1 MKFRWMIAPPQPLL
15 AGQLA
20 AKLKIS
26 PLLAQCLLNR
36 GFSEIPAIE
45 NFLQPRLKNLADP
58 FLLPNMDKAVERLFR
73 ARGQNEP
80 LVIFGDYDVDGVTST
95 ALLVEVLRAL
105 GWKVDFYLPSRMD
118 EGYGLSADGVENCL
132 KKFPATLLLAVDC
145 GSTAVET
152 INSLRSRGIDTIV
165 LDHHQISNPP
175 PNVIALVNPQLC
187 RTGILPVSNQNQE
200 TAQAEQK
207 IGDRLEACP
216 AFTELCSVGLAFKLA
231 HAILKRGREM
241 NLPGAAEFDLKP
253 LLDLVA
259 LGTIA
264 DLVPLTG
271 ENRILVSAGLRQL
284 NQTQRAGI
292 IALKRVAQTPERIG
306 AYEVGFQLAPRLNAA
321 GRLETAEESLR
332 LLLAKN
338 LEEAM
343 PIAQNLDL
351 RNRERQKI
359 EKSIFE
365 EVSGVVRSK
374 FDAQNDFVIVEGQL
388 LWHIGVVG
396 IVASRVLQE
405 FYRPTIII
413 GGENGEMR
421 GSGRS
426 IAGFDL
432 AAALR
437 ECDDLLLRH
446 GGHAMAAGL
455 SIAPDKINLL
465 RQRLNELARRSLK
478 PEDLQLPLRLDSE
491 ISLDEINFEALAG
504 LEKLKPGGQGNPA
517 VQFCA
522 RNLSHAKPLQ
532 KIGAEKKHVKM
543 WVNDGSVAARGL
555 EAVWWNGGDKSLPVG
570 TFDLAFVPQINEF
583 NGNRTVQLKV
593 LDWCPAA

>member
-1 MKFRWMIAPPQPLL
+1 MKFRWTLAPPQPLL

-20 AKLKIS
+20 SQLKIS
-26 PLLAQCLLNR
+26 PLLAQCLVNR
-36 GFSEIPAIE
+36 GFSEISVIE
-45 NFLQPRLKNLADP
+45 NFLSPRLKNLADP
-58 FLLPNMDKAVERLFR
+58 FLLPNMDKAVERLLR
-73 ARGQNEP
+73 AREQNES

-95 ALLVEVLRAL
+95 ALLTEVLRAL
-105 GWKVDFYLPSRMD
+105 GWCVEFYLPNRMD

-132 KKFPATLLLAVDC
+132 KKFPTTLLLAVDC

-152 INSLRSRGIDTIV
+152 IASLNSRGINVIV
-165 LDHHQISNPP
+165 LDHHQVSNPA
-175 PNVIALVNPQLC
+175 PNAVALVNPQLAGEKEISF
-187 RTGILPVSNQNQE
+187 R
-200 TAQAEQK
+200 
-207 IGDRLEACP
+207 
-216 AFTELCSVGLAFKLA
+216 ELCSAGLAFKLA
-231 HAILKRGREM
+231 HAILKRGREI
-241 NLPGAAEFDLKP
+241 NLPGAAELDLKP

-264 DLVPLTG
+264 DLVPLIG

-284 NQTQRAGI
+284 NETKRAGI
-292 IALKRVAQTPERIG
+292 LALKTVANCPPKID

-321 GRLETAEESLR
+321 GRLETAEESLH

-359 EKSIFE
+359 EKSIVE
-365 EVSGVVRSK
+365 EVIGVVRAK
-374 FDAQNDFVIVEGQL
+374 FDAENHFVIVEGQL

-437 ECDDLLLRH
+437 ECGDLLVRH

-455 SIAPDKINLL
+455 SILPDKIDLL
-465 RQRLNELARRSLK
+465 REKLNDLTRRSLK
-478 PEDLQLPLRLDSE
+478 P
-491 ISLDEINFEALAG
+491 
-504 LEKLKPGGQGNPA
+504 
-517 VQFCA
+517 
-522 RNLSHAKPLQ
+522 
-532 KIGAEKKHVKM
+532 
-543 WVNDGSVAARGL
+543 
-555 EAVWWNGGDKSLPVG
+555 
-570 TFDLAFVPQINEF
+570 
-583 NGNRTVQLKV
+583 
-593 LDWCPAA
+593 